1 MTLTRVLLPLAAAG
15 LTLTAAPA
23 LADAITLD
31 SSKIGQSYTFSYN
44 GFADSTTVSGLT
56 SSTTFTLTGISGST
70 YTFDYSV
77 ANTTS
82 SPLTSRVSSF
92 GFNTDPNITGAASTG
107 AFSYTTLNSSYP
119 NGIGAIDVCF
129 KDAKTGSCSGG
140 GSGGLTTGQT
150 GTGSFTLSFASP
162 VTSLELSDFYVRYQ
176 SITGAGKITSAS
188 GAGTL
193 TSSTSGGTTGGT
205 TGGSTSGGQVPEP
218 GMLGLL
224 GAALGGM
231 ALVRRRRKARLAA

>member
-1 MTLTRVLLPLAAAG
+1 MNLTRALLPLAAAG
-15 LTLTAAPA
+15 LAMSATPA
-23 LADAITLD
+23 LADVITLG
-31 SSKIGQSYTFSYN
+31 SSNLGQSYTFNYN
-44 GFADSTTVSGLT
+44 GFSDSTTVSGLT
-56 SSTTFTLTGISGST
+56 ASTTFTLTGISGST

-92 GFNTDPNITGAASTG
+92 GFNTNPDITGATSTG
-107 AFSYTTLNSSYP
+107 AFSYTTLDSSYP

-129 KDAKTGSCSGG
+129 KDTKTGSCAGG

-150 GTGSFTLSFASP
+150 GTGSFSLSFASP
-162 VTSLELSDFYVRYQ
+162 VTSLDLSDFYVRYQ
-176 SITGAGKITSAS
+176 SITGAGNITSAS
-188 GAGTL
+188 GAGTQTS
-193 TSSTSGGTTGGT
+193 TSS
-205 TGGSTSGGQVPEP
+205 GGSTSGGTVPEP

-231 ALVRRRRKARLAA
+231 YLMRRRRKVSLAA